1 MFNLIDTLPWCL
13 TDTHSHVLSERCP
26 TQTSVCIECDDC
38 YFTAVMLSMH
48 SDELWACNPRTCTH
62 FGLGRMR
69 GAGQLEGP
77 LTVQDV
83 LIKAAVKCKLAA
95 NYDYL

>member
-1 MFNLIDTLPWCL
+1 MVFNGRTLTMCSQNAFPLRHLFALSVMTATLPLWL
-13 TDTHSHVLSERCP
+13 
-26 TQTSVCIECDDC
+26 
-38 YFTAVMLSMH
+38 LSMH
-48 SDELWACNPRTCTH
+48 SDELWASNPRTYTH

-69 GAGQLEGP
+69 GSGQLEGP